1 MVYFVN
7 KSFEP
12 KTKVK
17 TFGKTPLLT
26 TTRKSR
32 RKSNEDP
39 AQPKKEE
46 YFSKKDLLRESFA
59 CFVSQRLYSYWF
71 NKTYKY
77 VELQTDV
84 KTSVHQG

>member
-26 TTRKSR
+26 TTRKNR
-32 RKSNEDP
+32 HKSNKDP
-39 AQPKKEE
+39 AQPKKENLT
-46 YFSKKDLLRESFA
+46 KKK
-59 CFVSQRLYSYWF
+59 
-71 NKTYKY
+71 NKNWNA
-77 VELQTDV
+77 VM
-84 KTSVHQG
+84 G